1 MYTMAPHGVDMT
13 SFHTCQAML
22 DCCSKATVGGLC
34 VAILLDYSIDDNGS
48 SDRSPYRSEFTKSGP
63 YFSHSLTHVPLITI
77 LRSNFQHISQ
87 LSCFISSQRFATL
100 ERCLVL
106 KAPGTGRAK
115 PFHVFAELDAASVS
129 ASK

>member
-1 MYTMAPHGVDMT
+1 M
-13 SFHTCQAML
+13 
-22 DCCSKATVGGLC
+22 
-34 VAILLDYSIDDNGS
+34 AILLDCSIDDNAS
-48 SDRSPYRSEFTKSGP
+48 SDRSPYRSEFTKSRP
-63 YFSHSLTHVPLITI
+63 YFSHSLTHV
-77 LRSNFQHISQ
+77 SQ

-129 ASK
+129 TLK